1 MFKFI
6 ASSQGITVSASGWTT
21 LVLNKNQIA
30 KLFKEDEKSRREDLD
45 RIMEENQKKIEEQ
58 QRKMVR
64 KNAMKYWFQIINDF
78 FLGRG
83 KTEDDWWTNED
94 WKWKAEIE
102 EKGRESNEERAEGHS
117 GKGQQ
122 QTQIGILF

>member
-58 QRKMVR
+58 QRKMVS
-64 KNAMKYWFQIINDF
+64 
-78 FLGRG
+78 
-83 KTEDDWWTNED
+83 E
-94 WKWKAEIE
+94 
-102 EKGRESNEERAEGHS
+102 
-117 GKGQQ
+117 
-122 QTQIGILF
+122 